1 MGVAGNLTGGSNS
14 SDIAMSP
21 LVEMQA
27 TAPHTL
33 TIRITPRPLLPGMGI
48 RVSYERVP
56 HHYPARHQQASSMA
70 GLIFRFY
77 VRLLPGCYTLVTRLD
92 MLDSPVRLM
101 LYPAVSPVI
110 QKLENLPR
118 GKAVTVHIISRL

>member
-1 MGVAGNLTGGSNS
+1 MGVPSNRTGGSNS
-14 SDIAMSP
+14 SEIAMSP

-70 GLIFRFY
+70 GFQILCATIARM
-77 VRLLPGCYTLVTRLD
+77 LLFSDQTGH
-92 MLDSPVRLM
+92 
-101 LYPAVSPVI
+101 AG
-110 QKLENLPR
+110 LPC
-118 GKAVTVHIISRL
+118 